1 MDLERKIKGSKQVG
15 ANGQAHPINK
25 DREEKDTMWNKV
37 GEYTIQS
44 YIYWVTVI
52 AILKWLV
59 LTIFI
64 PNFKPL
70 VLSFRFKAN
79 SKKKNKWG
87 GLILC
92 LLVWISWKI
101 LIFKHVGPEIL
112 TKLKSRIIS
121 FLCLI
126 SFAISLQV
134 PFTFPEFLSCTA
146 CVIFFLFL
154 FTSYQLT

>member
-126 SFAISLQV
+126 TLQSLCRYHS
-134 PFTFPEFLSCTA
+134 LSLS
-146 CVIFFLFL
+146 FFLALLVWFSFCFYSL
-154 FTSYQLT
+154 LIS